1 MFLNPILYL
10 DILSMFLMT
19 LWIIMGFLGGLLSAT
34 SENVADLACVGKML
48 FSVLLPN
55 EPGKYSLESL
65 V

>member
-1 MFLNPILYL
+1 
-10 DILSMFLMT
+10 
-19 LWIIMGFLGGLLSAT
+19 MGFLGGLLSAT